1 MAPGWHQYD
10 ARLAG
15 AFQHVRV
22 EAQLNGLLHRHRLG
36 LGHLGKGL
44 DHVVR
49 IAEVQGDI
57 HPVPGNALELRHAG
71 FGRAG
76 LDRQQADIGVFRAR
90 VEKQLGGAHGG
101 APGLGRQHAL
111 AVFGEEQAVDQLGL
125 AARIL
130 ADKGQGDVVG
140 AQQLEGALQLG
151 LNGVGIEAVVDQ
163 PAAIAGDLA
172 HQFAL
177 PGHVGG
183 DLLTETFHA
192 HPGSPGES
200 ASCKCG
206 RVYAHQGHG
215 VVVIALIMLNGRE
228 ASNH

>member
-1 MAPGWHQYD
+1 MAPGRHQHD

-49 IAEVQGDI
+49 VAEVQGDI
-57 HPVPGNALELRHAG
+57 HPVPGNTLELRHAG

-76 LDRQQADIGVFRAR
+76 LDRQQTDIGVFRAR

-140 AQQLEGALQLG
+140 AQQFEGALQLG

-206 RVYAHQGHG
+206 RVYAHQCHG